1 MKYLLS
7 FLFSFFVCNFIQ
19 SQSTLSGTIKDAGNK
34 PIAFANV
41 FLKNKE
47 SQTIVAFTQANK
59 EGKYSLNTNKT
70 GSFNVVFTAIS
81 FKLTVFPIIIKD
93 NAYYTQDASLIDEVM
108 VLNEVIIT
116 AEKPI
121 VIKQDTIIFNAKS
134 FALGNEIVVEDLLRK
149 IPGVNVSENGTIRVG
164 NKEVEKVMIDG
175 DDFFE
180 NGYKIMT
187 KNLNAGVVDKVEVY
201 KRYSKNRLLKGIDN
215 SDKVA
220 LNLTLKKDIKS
231 QWFGNFSL
239 GYGLVSDNLYEV
251 RTNLMSFG
259 KKAKYYV
266 IGNLNNTGI
275 DATGDV
281 SQLIRPINSDEE
293 DNLGHGES
301 ASSLLNMNGSKPNL
315 KEERTNFNNAELAS
329 LNAIFTL
336 SSKIK
341 MKTLGFFN
349 WDENDFFRN
358 GTESFNVNNVFFTNT
373 ESYIL
378 QKNKK
383 IGFGKIDLNY
393 DVSKT
398 QMLEYSGKFNNSS
411 ENSQSNLLFNKEL
424 SNERLNENNQL
435 NEQKLVFT
443 NKLKK
448 GKVMMLTGIYIDEKT
463 PQKYQNNIFLFQDL
477 LPNNTIANAVVQ
489 MSENKM
495 KFFGFEAHLLYKKEK
510 GDLFEVISGFQ
521 NRHDVLNS
529 KLSFNQDQSIF
540 DAPNEYSNQVSY
552 SVKDAYVKSKFN
564 FFKGKYGLVANLD
577 VHQLFTIFK
586 NFRVTDEKNSFFV
599 NPSLIF
605 LWEIDKKNKISSSYS
620 YNTSN
625 TKILDVYDNYVL
637 TSYRTFEKGTGEFNQ
652 LQASSFSLNYK
663 FGDWDTKF
671 SSETSLYYYKNHDF
685 FSTNTIIQP
694 NYSQAEKNI
703 INDRSMTKVSTNAS
717 CFFRTI
723 AANLKL
729 DFDYTIS
736 NYKNRVNSAAL
747 REVKSKS
754 FTFGLKL
761 RSGFSGFFNYHLGSK
776 WNVNQFQTT
785 TTTKNRDNLTFLD
798 LTFIINRKLNADIQA
813 ERYHFGNLDKENNNY
828 NFLDLNVNY
837 NVKKNKFTISITGKN
852 LSNTKTFK
860 QTYISD
866 IAFSTIEYR
875 LLPRYAIFKMDYRF

>member
-1 MKYLLS
+1 MKHLLS
-7 FLFSFFVCNFIQ
+7 FLFFLFACNFIQ
-19 SQSTLSGTIKDAGNK
+19 SQSTISGTIKDAGNK
-34 PIAFANV
+34 PVAFANV

-47 SQTIVAFTQANK
+47 SQTIVAFVQANK
-59 EGKYSLNTNKT
+59 EGKYSLNTNET

-81 FKLTVFPIIIKD
+81 FKLAVFPIIIKT
-93 NAYYTQDASLIDEVM
+93 NTYHIQDASLIDEVM

-134 FALGNEIVVEDLLRK
+134 FALGNETVVEDLLRK
-149 IPGVNVSENGTIRVG
+149 IPGINVSENGTIRVG
-164 NKEVEKVMIDG
+164 NKEVEKIMIDG

-201 KRYSKNRLLKGIDN
+201 KRYSKNRLLKGIES

-231 QWFGNFSL
+231 QWFGNFSS
-239 GYGLVSDNLYEV
+239 GYGLVSNNRYEV

-259 KKAKYYV
+259 EKAKYYA

-281 SQLIRPINSDEE
+281 SQLIRPTSSDEE

-301 ASSLLNMNGSKPNL
+301 ANSLLNMNVSKPNL

-341 MKTLGFFN
+341 IKTLGFFN

-358 GTESFNVNNVFFTNT
+358 GTESFNINNVLFTNI

-393 DVSKT
+393 DISKT
-398 QMLEYSGKFNNSS
+398 QMIEYSGRINNSS
-411 ENSQSNLLFNKEL
+411 ENSQSNLLFNNEL
-424 SNERLNENNQL
+424 SNEKLNETNQL
-435 NEQKLVFT
+435 IEQKIVYT

-448 GKVMMLTGIYIDEKT
+448 SKVLMLTGIYIDEKI

-477 LPNNTIANAVVQ
+477 IPDNTISNAVSQ
-489 MSENKM
+489 ISENKM
-495 KFFGFEAHLLYKKEK
+495 KFFGFEVHLLNKKEK
-510 GDLFEVISGFQ
+510 GNLFEVKSGFK
-521 NRHDVLNS
+521 NRYDVLNS
-529 KLSFNQDQSIF
+529 KLSFNQDQSTF
-540 DAPNEYSNQVSY
+540 DAPNEYSNQGSY

-564 FFKGKYGLVANLD
+564 YFSGKFGLVANLEL
-577 VHQLFTIFK
+577 HQLFSTLK
-586 NFRVTDEKNSFFV
+586 NFQVKDEKNSFFV

-605 LWEIDKKNKISSSYS
+605 LWQINKKNKISSLYS
-620 YNTSN
+620 YNTTN
-625 TKILDVYDNYVL
+625 AKILDVYDNFVL

-652 LQASSFSLNYK
+652 LQASSFSINYN

-671 SSETSLYYYKNHDF
+671 SSETYLYYYKNHDF

-694 NYSQAEKNI
+694 NYSLAEKII
-703 INDRSMTKVSTNAS
+703 INDKSMTKVSTNVS
-717 CFFRTI
+717 CFFKTI
-723 AANLKL
+723 AATLKL
-729 DFDYTIS
+729 DFDYTVS
-736 NYKNRVNSAAL
+736 NYKNRVNSTDL

-785 TTTKNRDNLTFLD
+785 TTTNNRDNLTFLD

-813 ERYHFGNLDKENNNY
+813 ERYHFGNLDKENNKY

-852 LSNTKTFK
+852 LLNTKTFK
-860 QTYISD
+860 QTYLSD